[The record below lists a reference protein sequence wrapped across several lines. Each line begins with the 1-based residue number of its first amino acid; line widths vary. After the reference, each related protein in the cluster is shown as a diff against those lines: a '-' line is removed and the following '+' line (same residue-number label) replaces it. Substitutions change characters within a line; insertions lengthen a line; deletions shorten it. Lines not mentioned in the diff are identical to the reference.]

1 MHFQNSKH
9 FLIPVYVDRK
19 LTYSIHIK
27 VAYSKFFFLRFRYVV
42 DKSLMFTCNGG
53 WGDIQILE
61 KKNNPK
67 MVVLNSCH
75 TREQENKVLCKNHKV
90 PFKKEK
96 KNSKKE

>member
-9 FLIPVYVDRK
+9 FLIPVHVDRK

-27 VAYSKFFFLRFRYVV
+27 VAYLKFFFFRFRYVV

-61 KKNNPK
+61 KKKPQK
-67 MVVLNSCH
+67 WWSSILAI
-75 TREQENKVLCKNHKV
+75 QENKVLCKNHKV

>member
-9 FLIPVYVDRK
+9 FLIPVHVDRK

-61 KKNNPK
+61 KKK
-67 MVVLNSCH
+67 TTQKWWSSILAI
-75 TREQENKVLCKNHKV
+75 QENKRTKFYARTLKFH
-90 PFKKEK
+90 
-96 KNSKKE
+96 SKKKKK

>member
-9 FLIPVYVDRK
+9 FLIPVHVDRK

-53 WGDIQILE
+53 WGNIQILE
-61 KKNNPK
+61 KKKQPK
-67 MVVLNSCH
+67 NGGPQFLPYKR
-75 TREQENKVLCKNHKV
+75 TREQSFMQE
-90 PFKKEK
+90 P
-96 KNSKKE
+96 

>member
-9 FLIPVYVDRK
+9 FLIPVHVDRK

-27 VAYSKFFFLRFRYVV
+27 VAYLKFFFLRFRYVV

-53 WGDIQILE
+53 GGWGDIQILG
-61 KKNNPK
+61 KKTPQK

-75 TREQENKVLCKNHKV
+75 TREQSFMQE
-90 PFKKEK
+90 P
-96 KNSKKE
+96 

>member
-53 WGDIQILE
+53 WGNIQILE
-61 KKNNPK
+61 KKKQPK
-67 MVVLNSCH
+67 NGGPQFLPYKR
-75 TREQENKVLCKNHKV
+75 TREQSFMQE
-90 PFKKEK
+90 P
-96 KNSKKE
+96 